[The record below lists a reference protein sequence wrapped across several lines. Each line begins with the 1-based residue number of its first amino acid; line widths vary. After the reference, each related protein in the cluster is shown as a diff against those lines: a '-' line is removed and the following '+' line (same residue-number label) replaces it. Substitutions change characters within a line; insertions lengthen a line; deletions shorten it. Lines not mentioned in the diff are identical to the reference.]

1 MKARCH
7 REGLLT
13 ACQTAMAVLPTRTTS
28 PILRKIHFNVED
40 PDVGVLL
47 ATDLDQALRYRV
59 SGVTTTQAGKVLLP
73 TQELVAILR
82 ELSDEF
88 VEISS
93 TDSGLKIA
101 GSSSQVR
108 ISRAKTRPS
117 SRRCRSSL
125 RPPASNF
132 RPSILRR

>member
-73 TQELVAILR
+73 TQELVAILVI
-82 ELSDEF
+82 LAAPMMPMAT
-88 VEISS
+88 SS
-93 TDSGLKIA
+93 
-101 GSSSQVR
+101 
-108 ISRAKTRPS
+108 
-117 SRRCRSSL
+117 CRSLSG
-125 RPPASNF
+125 RASPKATG
-132 RPSILRR
+132 PS